1 LLFDARCEDV
11 MRAYLLTA
19 QILMGTSRE
28 GLILRGHNCIRNGVV
43 VERIHMLLELEV
55 NGAFIH
61 ALIVLE

>member
-1 LLFDARCEDV
+1 

-61 ALIVLE
+61 ALIVLEKVLLLA

>member
-1 LLFDARCEDV
+1 MLFDARCEDV

>member
-1 LLFDARCEDV
+1 

-19 QILMGTSRE
+19 QILMGTSCE
-28 GLILRGHNCIRNGVV
+28 SLILRGHNCIRNGLV

-61 ALIVLE
+61 ALVVLEEVLLLA